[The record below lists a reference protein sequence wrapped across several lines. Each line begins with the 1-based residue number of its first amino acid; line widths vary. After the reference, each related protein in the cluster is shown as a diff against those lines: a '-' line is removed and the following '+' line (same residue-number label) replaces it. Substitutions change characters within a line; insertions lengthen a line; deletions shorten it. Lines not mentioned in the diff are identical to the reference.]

1 MPPTFIIGDIHGHYK
16 PLTQLLRFDGQIIDK
31 DLRWNAGDAT
41 LCFMGDYF
49 DRGPDG
55 VSVVRLIMRLQR
67 EAEMVGGRVIALL
80 GNHEVAL
87 LGARRFSKKNKSS
100 PFFSAWVMMDGQL
113 NDFADLNEAQAHWL
127 QQRPIMYRIA
137 GRLLVHA
144 DALFYRRYGE
154 TVNVVNR
161 FIQSILQSNN
171 LRQWDTLMDNFSER
185 YAFSPYDWYGDT
197 QLGGVVN
204 AQALLKLYDAKQII
218 HGHTPIFRMTGQ
230 TPQTVNTPLIYADGL
245 AVNVDHGMYKGGSGF
260 IYELPPSIN

>member
-100 PFFSAWVMMDGQL
+100 PFFSAWV
-113 NDFADLNEAQAHWL
+113 
-127 QQRPIMYRIA
+127 
-137 GRLLVHA
+137 
-144 DALFYRRYGE
+144 
-154 TVNVVNR
+154 TT
-161 FIQSILQSNN
+161 
-171 LRQWDTLMDNFSER
+171 DT
-185 YAFSPYDWYGDT
+185 P
-197 QLGGVVN
+197 
-204 AQALLKLYDAKQII
+204 
-218 HGHTPIFRMTGQ
+218 
-230 TPQTVNTPLIYADGL
+230 
-245 AVNVDHGMYKGGSGF
+245 SG
-260 IYELPPSIN
+260 PRSK